1 MARMGHHPACVRMTG
16 IQLLVA
22 SFAFDTENNSS
33 VCVHDRRAGGKRVWS
48 GLGVERAMGES
59 AGCG

>member
-1 MARMGHHPACVRMTG
+1 MARMDHQPVCVRMTG

-22 SFAFDTENNSS
+22 SFAFDTQNNSR
-33 VCVHDRRAGGKRVWS
+33 VCVRQRAEGKRVWS